1 MIAITY
7 DKETNFVFQHFWR
20 TEYFCLFNKETDEEK
35 IIDNGGYSHDSL
47 PNATYVG
54 FTGTPIDATLE
65 VFGKVVDAYTMSK
78 SVRDGI
84 TVNIV
89 YEGRS
94 VKVSLDQDKVK
105 LIEKYYEQCAED
117 GSTKYQ
123 IEESQKAVSSLEVI
137 IGGDDRLTALAKDL
151 INHYETR
158 VDEKATVAGK
168 AMIIC
173 MNRFI
178 AYKLRKFKI
187 LEESS
192 KKENYCYAY

>member
-35 IIDNGGYSHDSL
+35 IIDNGGYSHDSSH
-47 PNATYVG
+47 NATYVG

-94 VKVSLDQDKVK
+94 AKVSLDQDKVK
-105 LIEKYYEQCAED
+105 LIEKYYEQCAEE
-117 GSTKYQ
+117 GSTEYQ
-123 IEESQKAVSSLEVI
+123 IEESQKAASSLEVI
-137 IGGDDRLTALAKDL
+137 IGD
-151 INHYETR
+151 
-158 VDEKATVAGK
+158 
-168 AMIIC
+168 
-173 MNRFI
+173 
-178 AYKLRKFKI
+178 YKSKYTDW
-187 LEESS
+187 S
-192 KKENYCYAY
+192 KKEDIKAELKVDIILKFADYKYPPVTQDDVYKEIFEQAQNFKKYRK

>member
-35 IIDNGGYSHDSL
+35 IIDNGGYSHDSSH
-47 PNATYVG
+47 NATYVG

-94 VKVSLDQDKVK
+94 AKVSLDQDKVK
-105 LIEKYYEQCAED
+105 LIEKYYEQCAEE
-117 GSTKYQ
+117 GSTEYQ
-123 IEESQKAVSSLEVI
+123 IEESQKAASSLEVI
-137 IGGDDRLTALAKDL
+137 IGD
-151 INHYETR
+151 
-158 VDEKATVAGK
+158 
-168 AMIIC
+168 
-173 MNRFI
+173 
-178 AYKLRKFKI
+178 YKSKYTDW
-187 LEESS
+187 S
-192 KKENYCYAY
+192 KKEDIKAELKVDIILKFADYKYPHVTQDDVYKEIFEQAQNFKKYRK

>member
-1 MIAITY
+1 
-7 DKETNFVFQHFWR
+7 
-20 TEYFCLFNKETDEEK
+20 
-35 IIDNGGYSHDSL
+35 
-47 PNATYVG
+47 
-54 FTGTPIDATLE
+54 
-65 VFGKVVDAYTMSK
+65 MSE

-94 VKVSLDQDKVK
+94 AKVSLDQDKVK
-105 LIEKYYEQCAED
+105 LIEKYYEQCAEE
-117 GSTKYQ
+117 GSTEYQ

-137 IGGDDRLTALAKDL
+137 IGDDDRLTALAKDL

-168 AMIIC
+168 AMIVC

-178 AYKLRKFKI
+178 AYKLYTKI
-187 LEESS
+187 VALRPEWAVEKQAPNVELLTEKQ
-192 KKENYCYAY
+192 KKELKPIPMINMVMTKIKTILLICLML

>member
-47 PNATYVG
+47 HNATYVG

-65 VFGKVVDAYTMSK
+65 VFGKVVDAYTRSK

-94 VKVSLDQDKVK
+94 AKVSLDQDKVK
-105 LIEKYYEQCAED
+105 LIEKYYEQCAEE
-117 GSTKYQ
+117 GSTEYQ

-137 IGGDDRLTALAKDL
+137 IGGDKSKYTDW
-151 INHYETR
+151 
-158 VDEKATVAGK
+158 
-168 AMIIC
+168 
-173 MNRFI
+173 
-178 AYKLRKFKI
+178 
-187 LEESS
+187 S
-192 KKENYCYAY
+192 KKEDIKAELKVDIILKLADHKYPPVTQDDVYKEIFEQAENFKKYRK